1 LELDDLLE
9 RPTWTKIF
17 RMPSALTGILKGSRT
32 NAVSTA
38 SRYPDQN
45 TYMRWMFVAALLSFL
60 LGISWPVLKLSK
72 HFYVIGVDVV
82 NEHNVFSIASGLIT
96 LFGDGHVLLG
106 IVLLFLS
113 ILFPLAKIAA
123 LLVLWYRSL
132 TPADETRWL
141 HRLSVTGKW
150 SMADVFVISLMVVAA
165 KLGDLVTV
173 DVRAGV
179 YFFGASAILT
189 MLIAMRISKLTS
201 KSRRARPPAQN
212 DAASR
217 KTPFGTKLSL
227 ASGILLMTAAAAL
240 SVLSMYFMVS
250 GFVNLHDIDDTI
262 SAPGAYRVIGGAA
275 AAAVACVCGIYGVG
289 LARSKRQ

>member
-1 LELDDLLE
+1 MDDLLE
-9 RPTWTKIF
+9 RPTWTKIL
-17 RMPSALTGILKGSRT
+17 RMPSAFTGILKGTRA

-45 TYMRWMFVAALLSFL
+45 KYMRWLFLAAILSFL

-96 LFGDGHVLLG
+96 LFREGHVLLG
-106 IVLLFLS
+106 LVLFLLS
-113 ILFPLAKIAA
+113 IFFPLAKIAA

-132 TPADETRWL
+132 TPADEARWL
-141 HRLSVTGKW
+141 HRVSVTGKW

-189 MLIAMRISKLTS
+189 MLIAMRIAKLTS
-201 KSRRARPPAQN
+201 KSRRSRPPAQN
-212 DAASR
+212 EAVSR
-217 KTPFGTKLSL
+217 KFPHGPRVAL
-227 ASGILLMTAAAAL
+227 ASGILLMTMAAAL

-262 SAPGAYRVIGGAA
+262 SAPGAYRVISGAA
-275 AAAVACVCGIYGVG
+275 VAAVACVCGLYGVG
-289 LARSKRQ
+289 LVRSKGQ